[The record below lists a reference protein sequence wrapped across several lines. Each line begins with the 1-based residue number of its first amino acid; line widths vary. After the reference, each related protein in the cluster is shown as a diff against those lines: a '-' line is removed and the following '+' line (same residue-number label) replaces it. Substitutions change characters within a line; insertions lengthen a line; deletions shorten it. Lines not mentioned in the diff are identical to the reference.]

1 MLSICSNIFPP
12 HFYWC
17 IPPYIFPYAC
27 PELKLPQ
34 TATLWRAAGTGVY
47 KPRCKRNMYGIY
59 TWKYME
65 IHRNKWKNPTN
76 AKKQKRS
83 MPPSKGPYLP
93 FKGGRYVP
101 NSCVHKR
108 STRTV
113 SPDRTDRFTG
123 SGRTGFDQATSI
135 ENLKMK
141 IVVQPIGK

>member
-47 KPRCKRNMYGIY
+47 KPRCKRNMYEIY

-65 IHRNKWKNPTN
+65 IHWKIIFLQ
-76 AKKQKRS
+76 KKQQKRS
-83 MPPSKGPYLP
+83 IPPLKGPICPLKAAALCSQLTCSSVQT
-93 FKGGRYVP
+93 FTF
-101 NSCVHKR
+101 KR

-123 SGRTGFDQATSI
+123 SD
-135 ENLKMK
+135 
-141 IVVQPIGK
+141 